1 MNGPIMSLKVII
13 VGGVAGGASAAA
25 RLRRLNETAEITV
38 YERTDYMSYANCGL
52 PYFLGDVI
60 TDESALTLQTPEKFF
75 SRFHVN
81 VKVAHEV
88 TKIDRQTKA
97 VTVKNLKTGEIFT
110 DTYDKLILS
119 PGARAV
125 MPAIDGIDSDR
136 IFTLRTVEDTLAIDR
151 FIDETQS
158 KRALVIGAGFIGL
171 EMAENLTERGLAVTI
186 VQLTDHVLPILD
198 ADIAASLHA
207 TLRSHNVTLKL
218 NTQVRRFE
226 TSDQG
231 IRAYTDCELL
241 EADIVIMAIGVTPE
255 STLARE
261 AGLELGQ
268 RGAIVVS
275 ETLQTSDES
284 IWAVGDAVEV
294 HHRVT
299 GQKALISLAGP
310 ANKMGRMAAD
320 NIMGAGRH
328 YKGSLGS
335 SVLKL
340 FDLTVATTG
349 LNEKAAQAAD
359 IDFEKI
365 VLCPAN
371 HAGYYPGGRA
381 MTMKVL
387 LDRQTTEVLGAQIVG
402 YEGVDKR
409 IDVLATAICAKMK
422 AADLGELDLAYAPPY
437 SSAKDPVNMA
447 GFMAQ
452 NIFEGLVK
460 QFHWHEIEA
469 LRQTD
474 AQLVDTR
481 TVKEYE
487 RGHAPDFI
495 NIPLDEL
502 RDRLNELDPARPVY
516 VMCHTGIRSYIA
528 SRILTGHG
536 FDAFNFSGG
545 HSFYS
550 LVTREAALTREV
562 CDCGLEKRC

>member
-1 MNGPIMSLKVII
+1 MSLKVII

-25 RLRRLNETAEITV
+25 RLRRLNETAQITI
-38 YERTDYMSYANCGL
+38 YERTDFMSYANCGL
-52 PYFLGDVI
+52 PYYLGNVI

-75 SRFHVN
+75 ARFHVD
-81 VKVAHEV
+81 VKLAHEV
-88 TKIDRQTKA
+88 MSIDRQEKT

-125 MPAIDGIDSDR
+125 MPSIEGIESER
-136 IFTLRTVEDTLAIDR
+136 IFTLRTVEDTFAIDR
-151 FIDETQS
+151 FIEE
-158 KRALVIGAGFIGL
+158 KKARRVLIIGGGFIGL
-171 EMAENLTERGLAVTI
+171 EMAENLTERGLSVTLF
-186 VQLTDHVLPILD
+186 QLTDHVLQTLD
-198 ADIAASLHA
+198 ADMASALHA
-207 TLRSHNVTLKL
+207 TLRAHGVTLKL
-218 NTQVRRFE
+218 NTEVRRFE
-226 TSDQG
+226 TDANA
-231 IRAYTDCELL
+231 IRAYTDNDVF
-241 EADIVIMAIGVTPE
+241 EADLVMMAIGVEPE
-255 STLARE
+255 SKLARD
-261 AGLELGQ
+261 AGLELG
-268 RGAIVVS
+268 RKGAIVVND
-275 ETLQTSDES
+275 ELQTSDES

-299 GQKALISLAGP
+299 GEKALISLAGP

-320 NIMGAGRH
+320 NIMGAAHH

-340 FDLTVATTG
+340 FDLTVASTG
-349 LNEKAAQAAD
+349 LNEKAARRAGY
-359 IDFEKI
+359 DFETI

-387 LDRQTTEVLGAQIVG
+387 FDRKTTEILGAQIVG

-422 AADLGELDLAYAPPY
+422 AADLAELDLAYAPPY

-447 GFMAQ
+447 GFMAE
-452 NIFEGLVK
+452 NIFSGLVK
-460 QFHWHEIEA
+460 QFHWHDIER
-469 LRQTD
+469 LRQENV
-474 AQLVDTR
+474 QLVDTR

-502 RDRLNELDPARPVY
+502 RDRLNELDPTRPVY

-536 FDAFNFSGG
+536 FDVSNFSGG

-550 LVTREAALTREV
+550 LVTREAALARAV
-562 CDCGLEKRC
+562 CDCGLAKDC